1 MAKLLRFKDVLYTN
15 GTTGF
20 IVLLENGCFAL
31 IDVENR
37 HVDVDI
43 FLETYLKWGGFD
55 EVDASD
61 KIELIK
67 KVLEHPK
74 KVYISSLATGYLESD
89 ETKNEIDMLKK
100 NIGYN
105 F

>member
-1 MAKLLRFKDVLYTN
+1 MRFKDVLYTN

-37 HVDVDI
+37 HVDVDV

-55 EVDASD
+55 KVDASD

-74 KVYISSLATGYLESD
+74 KVYISSLATGYLKSV

>member
-1 MAKLLRFKDVLYTN
+1 VIKLLRFKDVLYTN

-20 IVLLENGCFAL
+20 IVSLEDGCFAL
-31 IDVENR
+31 INTENG
-37 HVDVDI
+37 HVDVDV

-55 EVDASD
+55 KVDASD

-67 KVLEHPK
+67 KVLEQPK
-74 KVYISSLATGYLESD
+74 KIYISSLATGYLESA
-89 ETKNEIDMLKK
+89 ETKNEIDTLKK

>member
-1 MAKLLRFKDVLYTN
+1 MVKLLRFKDVLYTN

-31 IDVENR
+31 IDVEKR
-37 HVDVDI
+37 HVDVDV

-55 EVDASD
+55 KVDASD

-74 KVYISSLATGYLESD
+74 KVYISSLATGYLESA

>member
-1 MAKLLRFKDVLYTN
+1 MLRFKDVLYTN

-37 HVDVDI
+37 HVDVDV
-43 FLETYLKWGGFD
+43 FLETYLKWGGVD

-74 KVYISSLATGYLESD
+74 KVYISSLATGYLESA

>member
-1 MAKLLRFKDVLYTN
+1 MRFKDVLYTN

-20 IVLLENGCFAL
+20 IVSLENGCFAL
-31 IDVENR
+31 IDVENK
-37 HVDVDI
+37 HVDVDV

-55 EVDASD
+55 EVDTSD

-74 KVYISSLATGYLESD
+74 KVYISSLATGYLESAK
-89 ETKNEIDMLKK
+89 TRNEIDMLKK

>member
-1 MAKLLRFKDVLYTN
+1 MVKLLRFKDVLYTN

-20 IVLLENGCFAL
+20 IVSLENGCFAL
-31 IDVENR
+31 IDVENK
-37 HVDVDI
+37 HVDVDV

-55 EVDASD
+55 EVDTSD

-74 KVYISSLATGYLESD
+74 KVYISSLATGYLESAK
-89 ETKNEIDMLKK
+89 TKNEIDTLKK

>member
-1 MAKLLRFKDVLYTN
+1 MLRFKDVLYTN

-74 KVYISSLATGYLESD
+74 KVYISSLATGYLESA

>member
-1 MAKLLRFKDVLYTN
+1 M
-15 GTTGF
+15 
-20 IVLLENGCFAL
+20 
-31 IDVENR
+31 
-37 HVDVDI
+37 
-43 FLETYLKWGGFD
+43 
-55 EVDASD
+55 DASD

-74 KVYISSLATGYLESD
+74 KVYISSLATGYLESA

>member
-20 IVLLENGCFAL
+20 IVSLENGCFAL
-31 IDVENR
+31 IDVKNK
-37 HVDVDI
+37 HVDVDV

-55 EVDASD
+55 EVDTSD

-74 KVYISSLATGYLESD
+74 KVYISSLATGYLESAK
-89 ETKNEIDMLKK
+89 TKNEIDTLKK

>member
-1 MAKLLRFKDVLYTN
+1 MLRFKDVLYTN

-31 IDVENR
+31 IDVENK
-37 HVDVDI
+37 HVDVDV

-55 EVDASD
+55 EVDTSD

-74 KVYISSLATGYLESD
+74 KVYISSLATGYLESAK
-89 ETKNEIDMLKK
+89 TKNEIDTLKK

>member
-1 MAKLLRFKDVLYTN
+1 MRFKDVLYTN

-20 IVLLENGCFAL
+20 IVSLENGCFAL

-37 HVDVDI
+37 RVDVDV

-55 EVDASD
+55 KVDASD
-61 KIELIK
+61 RIELIK

-74 KVYISSLATGYLESD
+74 KVYISSLATGYLESA

-100 NIGYN
+100 NTGYN

>member
-1 MAKLLRFKDVLYTN
+1 MRFKDVLYTN
-15 GTTGF
+15 GTMGF
-20 IVLLENGCFAL
+20 IVSLENGCFAL

-37 HVDVDI
+37 HVDVDV
-43 FLETYLKWGGFD
+43 FLETYLKWGEFNK
-55 EVDASD
+55 VDASD

-74 KVYISSLATGYLESD
+74 KVYISSLATGYLESAK
-89 ETKNEIDMLKK
+89 TKNEIDTLKK